1 MIKSPAPPLRTLLL
15 VRGKLGDTLAAWAS
29 IRGYSDR
36 HPDERIWVA
45 VRKNYAFLF
54 AEEPGVRLIP
64 FASSLELFA
73 RLLRLRLGGKLDKLA
88 VIWGFGKQIPR
99 IARLSGAALK
109 AYLDD
114 RFRPAFNA
122 IAPALPNDY
131 ISDASWRVSRLLDP
145 ELPRPLALT
154 IPSLATRRRAAT
166 PSAICIVPVADE
178 ARRTMSRQTLDEL
191 FATARQHFPGAPL
204 QLLGN
209 PQDKALQPLIATGL
223 PADVELKPFPE
234 LVQLVDALCHC
245 RHLLTTDTGVYHL
258 AAAMGVPAT
267 VFFGPTQP
275 GKTVMPEQPR
285 ITRMRVERLGNA
297 HCEVKECQQPFC
309 LEQAVGQWS
318 DRTATGSPTLLK
330 GCLLKSE

>member
-1 MIKSPAPPLRTLLL
+1 ML

-29 IRGYSDR
+29 IRSYGDR

-99 IARLSGAALK
+99 IARLSGAPLK
-109 AYLDD
+109 AYLDN
-114 RFRPAFNA
+114 RFGPVFNA
-122 IAPALPNDY
+122 IAPAQPNDY
-131 ISDASWRVSRLLDP
+131 ISDASWRVTRLLDP
-145 ELPRPLALT
+145 DLPRPLALS
-154 IPSLATRRRAAT
+154 IPSLAARRRAST
-166 PSAICIVPVADE
+166 PNAICIVPVADE
-178 ARRTMSRQTLDEL
+178 ARRTMGRQTLDEL
-191 FATARQHFPGAPL
+191 IATARQRFPGAPL

-209 PQDKALQPLIATGL
+209 PQDKALQPLIAAGL

-234 LVQLVDALCHC
+234 LAQLVDALCHC

-275 GKTVMPEQPR
+275 GKTVMPEQPE
-285 ITRMRVERLGNA
+285 IIRMRVERLGNA
-297 HCEVKECQQPFC
+297 HCEVKDCQQPYC
-309 LEQAVGQWS
+309 LEQAVRRWGGKT
-318 DRTATGSPTLLK
+318 TAGSQPLLK
-330 GCLLKSE
+330 GCLLESE